1 MKQLSVS
8 LSVSSFRSVFQH
20 SEEAIVPSEG
30 VLEDVNAAL
39 LIIPSATITES
50 NHLIYTMAAVMLG
63 CKVNSLKEH

>member
-20 SEEAIVPSEG
+20 LEEAIVPSEG

-39 LIIPSATITES
+39 LTIPSAIITES
-50 NHLIYTMAAVMLG
+50 NHLIYTTAAVMLG